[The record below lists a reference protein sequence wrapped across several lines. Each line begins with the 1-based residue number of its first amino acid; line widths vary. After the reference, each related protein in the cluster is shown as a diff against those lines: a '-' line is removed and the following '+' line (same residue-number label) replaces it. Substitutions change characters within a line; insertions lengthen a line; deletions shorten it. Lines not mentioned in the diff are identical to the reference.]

1 MSLTAFLQKVVEIL
15 DEAGVQYMLTGSLA
29 AAYYAVPRATQDIDL
44 VLETEVEGVDRL
56 VRGLLAVGWYV
67 DREAALEALRGRGQ
81 FNTIDPESGWKAD
94 FLVRKERPFS
104 REEFGRRQRI
114 SLLGVDVPVATL
126 EDVLIAKVEWAR
138 LGDSALQRRDVVQL
152 LERSW
157 TRLDHAYLQKWIPQ
171 LGLESEWDAARA
183 QVRRSP
189 NLSDAE

>member
-44 VLETEVEGVDRL
+44 VLETEAEGVNRL
-56 VRGLLAVGWYV
+56 VGGLLAEGWYV
-67 DREAALEALRGRGQ
+67 DKDAALEALRSRGQ

-94 FLVRKERPFS
+94 FLVRKERPYSFA
-104 REEFGRRQRI
+104 EFGRRQRI
-114 SLLGVDVPVATL
+114 SILGVDVTVASV
-126 EDVLIAKVEWAR
+126 EDVLISKLEWAR

-157 TRLDHAYLQKWIPQ
+157 SRLDHTYLKKWIAP
-171 LGLESEWDAARA
+171 LGLESEWNTACAQA
-183 QVRRSP
+183 GQSQVR
-189 NLSDAE
+189 NDTE

>member
-67 DREAALEALRGRGQ
+67 DRDAALEALRGRGQ

-94 FLVRKERPFS
+94 FLVRKERPYS

-183 QVRRSP
+183 QVRRSL

>member
-15 DEAGVQYMLTGSLA
+15 DEAGVEYMLTGSLA

-44 VLETEVEGVDRL
+44 VVETEAEGVDRL
-56 VRGLLAVGWYV
+56 VRSLQAVGWYV
-67 DREAALEALRGRGQ
+67 DRDAAMQALRGRGL

-94 FLVRKERPFS
+94 FLVRKERPYS

-114 SLLGVDVPVATL
+114 SLLGVDVAVASL
-126 EDVLIAKVEWAR
+126 EDVLIAKLEWAR

-157 TRLDHAYLQKWIPQ
+157 TRLDHPYLQKWITQ
-171 LGLESEWDAARA
+171 LGLESEWNAARA
-183 QVRRSP
+183 QVRQSLD
-189 NLSDAE
+189 LSDPE

>member
-1 MSLTAFLQKVVEIL
+1 MSLSTFLKKVIEIL

-44 VLETEVEGVDRL
+44 VLETEAQGVDRL
-56 VRGLLAVGWYV
+56 VGALRAEGWYV
-67 DREAALEALRGRGQ
+67 DKDAALEALRSRGQ
-81 FNTIDPESGWKAD
+81 FNAIDPDSGWKAD

-114 SLLGVDVPVATL
+114 SILGVDVAVATV
-126 EDVLIAKVEWAR
+126 EDVLIAKLEWAR

-157 TRLDHAYLQKWIPQ
+157 TRLDHAYLQRWIAP
-171 LGLESEWDAARA
+171 LGLESEWDAACA
-183 QVRRSP
+183 QVGQTP
-189 NLSDAE
+189 